1 MSQFELLELVHE
13 KLHWP
18 TPLEIL
24 EPSGAG
30 PRVYAQIAKEKLGRI
45 ISKLSDGHGVQI
57 GVLSAN
63 PKGDSTETPIA
74 LVCDFPT
81 EISEET
87 LRKTHQLAWSFS
99 RTPSLI
105 TTEPNRLRI
114 WTCYEKLPKEDDI
127 INPVVDVSKREIESF
142 NQVSLS
148 GQAAETLRL
157 HWADLVSGQ
166 FFQEHSQRFQRK
178 QAADQMLLKN
188 LKSVRKRLQKNKLD
202 DDTIHDLLARIIF
215 IQFLFDRQESE
226 GNPDLNTNLLDY
238 LYRIGELS
246 DKYSH
251 LADILRNHR
260 DTYQFFRWLNGKFN
274 GDLFP
279 GKGATEEERETE
291 WQTEE
296 QKVKEPHLNIL
307 ADFVSGDVVIETGQ
321 LSLWPYYRFDV
332 IPLEFISSIYEEFV
346 SKESGTGVHYTPE
359 HIVDFVL
366 DGVLPWNSQEWDI
379 KIIDPACGS
388 GIFLVKA
395 FQRLIHRWEK
405 AHRWEKTHPKTI
417 QPSDLKY
424 LLENNL
430 FGVDVDAQAVRVA
443 SFSLYLTMLDK
454 VEPQY
459 YWENEFR
466 FPRLRERQLIAA
478 DFFQEDKEGFRSVE
492 DAAKYDLVIGNAPW
506 GKNSVKKSLYIDSW
520 KKRPENQNK
529 WNTSYGNIALFF
541 LPKAAALTKESG
553 QISMIQP
560 VMPLLL
566 NQNEPARRF
575 RNTLF
580 SDFKIEEI
588 VNLSALRFRLFK
600 DASSP
605 PCIITMSVT
614 PPDGEPL
621 TYICPKQVMTNEDDY
636 HIVIEPDD
644 INTIYP
650 QEAISNP
657 LVWTAL
663 MWGGRRDLS
672 LLRRLNQESSIEKLK
687 KRGIAKTRQGV
698 PRGDRKKVENS
709 LVNKRILESDEL
721 LDSSFLYLNAE
732 QLPIND
738 DPSIDSGT
746 GLSSLSAFQL
756 PQIILKL
763 SWQKKSGRFRSVIIE
778 PDNINQGIICSES
791 YVSIHIPESHI
802 SQLNA
807 ACLAYNS
814 KLAVYYLLLT
824 SGRFAS
830 YIPEVNVNDLLRVPI
845 PELSVGELHNIKRV
859 DDIDERIRQAFEFK
873 DSEWVLINDLF
884 NYTLPDFKGDGAS
897 PGRKRTHRI
906 DNSQFQN
913 DTEPELT
920 AYCEYFLRVLK
931 AGFGQ
936 DKQVCATIF
945 QEQTKTLLPVR
956 LVAIYLNKSDSE
968 GVHIKSIDS
977 PDLMEHL
984 KNLNKLYLERGSI
997 EDGGIFY
1004 QRVARIYDS
1013 VELNGVKIPTIYLIK
1028 PDKIRYWTRS
1038 MALRDADEVAADIMT
1053 WRTTFDKKSQLIE
1066 ESYNG

>member
-1 MSQFELLELVHE
+1 MSQSGLLELAHE

-18 TPLEIL
+18 TPKEIL

-30 PRVYAQIAKEKLGRI
+30 PSVYAQIAKEKLGRT

-63 PKGDSTETPIA
+63 PQGDSTETPIA

-114 WTCYEKLPKEDDI
+114 WTCYEEPPKEKDI
-127 INPVVDVSKREIESF
+127 INPVIDVSKWEIESF

-157 HWADLVSGQ
+157 HWSDLVSGQ

-188 LKSVRKRLQKNKLD
+188 LKSVRKRLQKNELD

-215 IQFLFDRQESE
+215 IQFLFDRQDSE
-226 GNPDLNTNLLDY
+226 GNPALNTTLLDY
-238 LYRIGELS
+238 LYITEKLLS
-246 DKYSH
+246 ARYSH

-279 GKGATEEERETE
+279 GKGATEEEREAE

-296 QKVKEPHLNIL
+296 QKVKQPHLNIL
-307 ADFVSGDVVIETGQ
+307 ADFVSGHVDIETGQ
-321 LSLWPYYRFDV
+321 LSLWPYYHFDV

-366 DGVLPWNSQEWDI
+366 DGVLPWDSQEWDI

-395 FQRLIHRWEK
+395 FQRLIHRWEQG
-405 AHRWEKTHPKTI
+405 HPKTI

-478 DFFQEDKEGFRSVE
+478 DFFQEDKEGFRSVQ
-492 DAAKYDLVIGNAPW
+492 DAGKYDLVVGNAPW
-506 GKNSVKKSLYIDSW
+506 GINTVTSAAKSWAGDVWTI
-520 KKRPENQNK
+520 
-529 WNTSYGNIALFF
+529 TYGNIGPLF
-541 LPKAAALTKESG
+541 LPKAATLTKSG
-553 QISMIQP
+553 GQVSMMQP
-560 VMPLLL
+560 ALALIF
-566 NQNEPARRF
+566 NQVGTAQEFRAR
-575 RNTLF
+575 LF
-580 SDFKIEEI
+580 SEFKIEEI
-588 VNLSALRFRLFK
+588 VNLSALRFGLFK
-600 DASSP
+600 DAISP
-605 PCIITMSVT
+605 TCIITMSAI

-621 TYICPKQVMTNEDDY
+621 TYICPKPVMTNEDDY
-636 HIVIEPDD
+636 HIVIEPDY

-650 QEAISNP
+650 QEAIRDP
-657 LVWTAL
+657 LVWTVL

-672 LLRRLNQESSIEKLK
+672 LVRRLNQESSIEKLK
-687 KRGIAKTRQGV
+687 SRGIAKTRQGV
-698 PRGDRKKVENS
+698 TKGNRKKLQNN
-709 LVNKRILESDEL
+709 LINKRILKLTKFLEL
-721 LDSSFLYLNAE
+721 DKSFLYLNAE

-738 DPSIDSGT
+738 DPYIDSGT
-746 GLSSLSAFQL
+746 GLSSLSAFQM
-756 PQIILKL
+756 PQMILKL
-763 SWQKKSGRFRSVIIE
+763 SWQKKSGRFRSVIIK
-778 PDNINQGIICSES
+778 PDNTNQGIICSES
-791 YVSIHIPESHI
+791 YVSIHITEENI

-814 KLAVYYLLLT
+814 KLAVYYLLLA

-830 YIPEVNVNDLLRVPI
+830 YIPEVNVDDLLRVPI
-845 PELSVGELHNIKRV
+845 PELSVGELHNIKTV
-859 DDIDERIRQAFEFK
+859 DDIDERIRLAFEFK

-945 QEQTKTLLPVR
+945 QEQTKTLLPIR
-956 LVAIYLNKSDSE
+956 LVAIYLNKPDSE
-968 GVHIKSIDS
+968 GVHIKPIDS
-977 PDLMEHL
+977 PDLMKCLE
-984 KNLNKLYLERGSI
+984 NLNKLYLERGSI

-1013 VELNGVKIPTIYLIK
+1013 VDLNGVKIPTIYLIK

-1053 WRTTFDKKSQLIE
+1053 
-1066 ESYNG
+1066 

>member
-1 MSQFELLELVHE
+1 MSQSGLLELAHE

-18 TPLEIL
+18 TPQEIL

-30 PRVYAQIAKEKLGRI
+30 PSVYARIAREKLGRT
-45 ISKLSDGHGVQI
+45 ISKLPDGQGVQI
-57 GVLSAN
+57 GVLAGN

-74 LVCDFPT
+74 LVCDFPG
-81 EISEET
+81 EVSEET
-87 LRKTHQLAWSFS
+87 LKKTYRLAWSFS

-114 WTCYEKLPKEDDI
+114 WTCYEEPPKEDDI
-127 INPVVDVSKREIESF
+127 IKPVINVSKWEIESF

-178 QAADQMLLKN
+178 KAADQMLLKN
-188 LKSVRKRLQKNKLD
+188 LKSVRKELQKNELD
-202 DDTIHDLLARIIF
+202 DDIIHDLLARIIF
-215 IQFLFDRQESE
+215 IQFLFDRQDSE
-226 GNPDLNTNLLDY
+226 GNPALNTTLLDY
-238 LYRIGELS
+238 LDDLYRIGELS
-246 DKYSH
+246 AKYSR

-279 GKGATEEERETE
+279 GKGATEEEHESE
-291 WQTEE
+291 WQIEE
-296 QKVKEPHLNIL
+296 QKVKQPHLNIL
-307 ADFVSGDVVIETGQ
+307 ADFVSGQKDFETGQ
-321 LSLWPYYRFDV
+321 LSLWPYYHFDV

-366 DGVLPWNSQEWDI
+366 DGVLPWDSQEWNI
-379 KIIDPACGS
+379 KILDPACGS

-395 FQRLIHRWEK
+395 FQRLIHRWEQ
-405 AHRWEKTHPKTI
+405 AHAKTI

-430 FGVDVDAQAVRVA
+430 FGVDVDSQAVRVA

-478 DFFQEDKEGFRSVE
+478 DFFQEDKEGFRSVQ
-492 DAAKYDLVIGNAPW
+492 DAGKYDLVVGNAPW
-506 GKNSVKKSLYIDSW
+506 GINTVTPAAKSWAGDVWTI
-520 KKRPENQNK
+520 
-529 WNTSYGNIALFF
+529 TYGNIGPLF
-541 LPKAAALTKESG
+541 LPKAATLTKSGG
-553 QISMIQP
+553 QIAMMQP
-560 VMPLLL
+560 ALALIF
-566 NQNEPARRF
+566 NQVGTAQEFRAR
-575 RNTLF
+575 LF
-580 SDFKIEEI
+580 SEFKIEEI
-588 VNLSALRFRLFK
+588 VNLSALRFGLFK
-600 DASSP
+600 DAISP
-605 PCIITMSVT
+605 ACIITMSAI
-614 PPDGEPL
+614 PPDFEPL
-621 TYICPKQVMTNEDDY
+621 TYICPKPVMTNEDDY
-636 HIVIEPDD
+636 HIVIEPDY
-644 INTIYP
+644 INIIYP
-650 QEAISNP
+650 QEAITDP
-657 LVWTAL
+657 LVWTVL

-672 LLRRLNQESSIEKLK
+672 LVRRLNQESSIEKLK
-687 KRGIAKTRQGV
+687 SRGIAKTRQGV
-698 PRGDRKKVENS
+698 KRGNRRKLQNDI
-709 LVNKRILESDEL
+709 LNKRILKSTKFPNQ
-721 LDSSFLYLNAE
+721 SFLYLNA
-732 QLPIND
+732 QILPINN
-738 DPSIDSGT
+738 DPWIDSGT

-756 PQIILKL
+756 PQMIVKQ
-763 SWQKKSGRFRSVIIE
+763 SWQKESGRFCSAIVN
-778 PDNINQGIICSES
+778 PNSTNQGIICSES
-791 YVSIHIPESHI
+791 YVSIHIPEEYTSL
-802 SQLNA
+802 LNA
-807 ACLAYNS
+807 ACLVYNS
-814 KLAVYYLLLT
+814 KLAVYYLLLS
-824 SGRFAS
+824 SGSFS
-830 YIPEVNVNDLLRVPI
+830 VYIPKVNVDDLLRVPI
-845 PELSVGELHNIKRV
+845 PELSAGELQNIKTV

-884 NYTLPDFKGDGAS
+884 NYTLPDFKGDVAS

-906 DNSQFQN
+906 DNSQSQN
-913 DTEPELT
+913 NTEPELT

-945 QEQTKTLLPVR
+945 QEQTNTLLPIR
-956 LVAIYLNKSDSE
+956 LVAIYFNKPDSE
-968 GVHIKSIDS
+968 GVHIKPIDS
-977 PDLMEHL
+977 PDLMERL
-984 KNLNKLYLERGSI
+984 ENLNKLYLERGSI

-1053 WRTTFDKKSQLIE
+1053 WRTTFDEKSQLIE
-1066 ESYNG
+1066 ESY